1 MSEAVAVPLIPQL
14 QEMQQQQQQNSNG
27 NGGNQQSNQW
37 AGYGAWYNNSNTSY
51 TPPQQYSQYYQYYM
65 RYGIHQQQ
73 SGVTS
78 TISNSNA
85 PPGFSSAVMQNEKNM
100 PPLPSGPPPPPPNSN
115 GGNGNNQKNFGG
127 IRFNLSQQKR
137 LTNTPNPLQQQLNGN
152 FSFNQ
157 NNNQSILSN
166 NSNNNNN
173 NTNNTNNSN
182 NKKKRKRNK
191 NKQNQMQQKQ
201 QAIFDAHFDET
212 RSTSLMNEPNFINTS
227 VPPPPPPPIISNIDL
242 SKPPPPIGQSLDSNN
257 AGEMANS
264 NELSISEQN
273 SPQQTSSLT
282 AVNCNTFK
290 KPNAFNNPNDAWPE
304 SLNNY
309 VARCYAKCTTDLD
322 KDQID
327 ICLKGKIIAA
337 ANRNELWTR
346 DWDNEPLPSV
356 FSERNNLSVKLHSQ
370 TQSPHHHHHQPQQNQ
385 RNPFNQSKNAQQT
398 LPMDHIKSNHNGK
411 GGLSRSLNSRL
422 GQRNSFLGKCRDSR
436 SRSRSPTKY
445 RNNKRMSRSRSSSSS
460 SSSRPRKMRRS
471 SSSSSSSS
479 DLRSSENFISL
490 TTSSSANYSN
500 KKQKNQNK
508 KNKKHD
514 SLNLSS
520 ASSNNKSKVPFYS
533 SSIGGAIDDDTARL
547 QQRAARFS
555 LAGTN
560 KAIVAVASSPFGQNK
575 FNRNSKKF
583 NNSINSRIF
592 IDDVES
598 AVDNAGIELFDLHIV
613 GTCRDLE
620 KSFLRL
626 TKAPLPSEVRP
637 LEVLVHS
644 LENVKE
650 KWRDNQDYFY
660 ACDQLKSIRQD
671 LTVQGI
677 RDKFTVEVYETHARI
692 AMEKGDHEEFNQ
704 CQTQLKMLYSEVGA
718 SINTLEFTAY
728 RILYYIFTKNTL
740 DITTVLR
747 SLTQAQR
754 ENPAI
759 AHALEFRSAW
769 AMGNYCKL
777 FRLYKTAPLMAG
789 HLIDWF
795 IERER
800 KAALKTIIKAY
811 RPYIGID
818 FVTELLAF
826 GSSAK
831 CQEWLVGFNL
841 PFTGSENNQ
850 IDCKTA
856 STITI

>member
-27 NGGNQQSNQW
+27 NGGNQQPSQW
-37 AGYGAWYNNSNTSY
+37 TGYGPWYNNSNTSY
-51 TPPQQYSQYYQYYM
+51 PPPQQYSQYYQYYM

-78 TISNSNA
+78 TISSSNA
-85 PPGFSSAVMQNEKNM
+85 PPGFSNAVMSQNEKNM
-100 PPLPSGPPPPPPNSN
+100 PPLPSGPPPPPPNNSA
-115 GGNGNNQKNFGG
+115 GNGNNQKNFGG

-157 NNNQSILSN
+157 NNNNQSILSN
-166 NSNNNNN
+166 NNNNNN
-173 NTNNTNNSN
+173 SNNNN

-201 QAIFDAHFDET
+201 QAIFDAHFDEA
-212 RSTSLMNEPNFINTS
+212 RSSSLINESNFINTS

-242 SKPPPPIGQSLDSNN
+242 SKPPPPIGQSLDNST

-264 NELSISEQN
+264 NELPISEQN
-273 SPQQTSSLT
+273 SPQQASSLI
-282 AVNCNTFK
+282 AVNSNTFK

-356 FSERNNLSVKLHSQ
+356 FSERNNLSVKLHNQ
-370 TQSPHHHHHQPQQNQ
+370 TQSPHHHHHQQQQQNQ
-385 RNPFNQSKNAQQT
+385 RNPFNQSKNTQQII
-398 LPMDHIKSNHNGK
+398 PMDHLKNNHNGK

-445 RNNKRMSRSRSSSSS
+445 RNNKRISRSRSSSSS

-479 DLRSSENFISL
+479 DHRSSENFISL
-490 TTSSSANYSN
+490 TTSASTNYSN
-500 KKQKNQNK
+500 KKQQKQNK

-514 SLNLSS
+514 NSLSLSS
-520 ASSNNKSKVPFYS
+520 VSSNAKSKIPFYS

-555 LAGTN
+555 LPGTN

-575 FNRNSKKF
+575 FNKNSKKF
-583 NNSINSRIF
+583 NNSINSRMF
-592 IDDVES
+592 IEDVES

-644 LENVKE
+644 LENVKK
-650 KWRDNQDYFY
+650 KWRENQDYFY

-718 SINTLEFTAY
+718 SVNTLEFTAY
-728 RILYYIFTKNTL
+728 RILYYVFTKNTL

-777 FRLYKTAPLMAG
+777 FRLYKAAPLMAG

-800 KAALKTIIKAY
+800 KSALKTIIKAY
-811 RPYIGID
+811 RPHIGID
-818 FVTELLAF
+818 FITELLAF
-826 GSSAK
+826 DSLTK

-841 PFTGSENNQ
+841 PFTGLENNQ
-850 IDCKTA
+850 IDCKIA